1 MPTTTRTLS
10 MLFKP
15 AGDVPGAWVGHVLDF
30 HVFTYGHSLQ
40 HAIQSAL
47 EVAAIVVQE
56 DFAIG
61 RDPTDRRA
69 PETDWQELRTIIQHG
84 QLAANVDDVGNA
96 AAVVLIV
103 PCTFPATDSGKPRQP
118 KPRMAAPLV
127 QSFQAAA

>member
-1 MPTTTRTLS
+1 MDTTRTLS

-15 AGDVPGAWVGHVLDF
+15 AGDMPGAWVAHVLDF
-30 HVFTYGHSLQ
+30 HSYTYGLSLPQ
-40 HAIQSAL
+40 AIQSAL
-47 EVAAIVVQE
+47 EVAAVVVQE
-56 DFAIG
+56 DFTIG

-69 PETDWQELRTIIQHG
+69 PEADWQELRGIIQHG
-84 QLAANVDDVGNA
+84 ELASDFDQAAHA

-103 PCTFPATDSGKPRQP
+103 PCTFPMADGGPPRQP